1 MMQPGYSQVPI
12 TNVTPDVASELNR
25 LYYNEFSYIR
35 PLEVDLRLM
44 SAVTPSTVAH
54 ALPPANFAETTEAY
68 LVAVE
73 LPGIDIKDM
82 TLQIVGQQMELTAF
96 RKPIW
101 TSGPDTTGFTV
112 TEGRFGTMRR
122 TIALPADSNVAGI
135 QALCGHGLLAITIPK
150 VSSAA
155 SRQAG
160 PTVANITIN
169 AAL

>member
-1 MMQPGYSQVPI
+1 MMQPGFSQIPI

-25 LYYNEFSYIR
+25 LYYSEFTYVR
-35 PLEVDLRLM
+35 PLEVDHRLL
-44 SAVTPSTVAH
+44 SGVSPSTVAH
-54 ALPPANFAETTEAY
+54 ALPPANFAESAEAY

-82 TLQIVGQQMELTAF
+82 TLQIVGNQMDLTAF

-101 TSGPDTTGFTV
+101 TTGPNPTGFTV

-122 TIALPADSNVAGI
+122 TIALPADANVAGI
-135 QALCGHGLLAITIPK
+135 QAHCGQGLLAITIPK
-150 VSSAA
+150 VSNSA

-160 PTVANITIN
+160 TTVANITIN
-169 AAL
+169 SAM